1 MVWFPNWNVLRKKWN
16 FFCSNSGHDA
26 TVGTVYLN
34 DCSIRINDCSIRV
47 FRLNGVVLTPTD
59 PTGRALQYSF
69 KISENYSMMLEIYP
83 AIIFVA
89 NNAPKLGLS
98 WGAKTH

>member
-1 MVWFPNWNVLRKKWN
+1 M
-16 FFCSNSGHDA
+16 
-26 TVGTVYLN
+26 
-34 DCSIRINDCSIRV
+34 
-47 FRLNGVVLTPTD
+47 LTPTD

-69 KISENYSMMLEIYP
+69 KISENYSMMPEIYP

-98 WGAKTH
+98 WGAETH